1 MTRTILIC
9 ILSVIC
15 ATMNAQTDRQHIR
28 SGNRLYRQQK
38 FDKAEIDYRKAVDKN
53 GKNAQ
58 AYYNLGCALMQ
69 QQKDSLAIV
78 NLENAGKIEKSKS
91 RKAMVYHNIGVI
103 CQGHQMFQEAI
114 EAYKESLRNNP
125 NDDETRYNL
134 ALCQRQLKNQQKN
147 DKQNKDKQK
156 DNKDKDKQDKKNQQN
171 QQDKNKQDKDK
182 DKQKQ
187 NQPKEQMSKDNAEQ
201 LLQAALQEEK
211 NTQQKM
217 KKQQAMPQKRR
228 LQKNW

>member
-1 MTRTILIC
+1 MAILTAC
-9 ILSVIC
+9 CVVAS
-15 ATMNAQTDRQHIR
+15 AQTDRQHIR
-28 SGNRLYRQQK
+28 NGNRLYRQQK
-38 FDKAEIDYRKAVDKN
+38 FDKAEVEYRKAVDKN
-53 GKNAQ
+53 KENPQ

-69 QQKDSLAIV
+69 QQKDSLVIT
-78 NLENAGKIEKSKS
+78 NLETAGKLETGRM
-91 RKAMVYHNIGVI
+91 RKAKVYHNIGVI
-103 CQGHQMFQEAI
+103 CQGHQLFSEAI

-134 ALCQRQLKNQQKN
+134 ALCQKQLKNNKDDKNQKN
-147 DKQNKDKQK
+147 NNDNKNKDKNNSGQNNQDKQNK
-156 DNKDKDKQDKKNQQN
+156 N
-171 QQDKNKQDKDK
+171 DKNKEDKK
-182 DKQKQ
+182 QQKQ
-187 NQPKEQMSKDNAEQ
+187 PEDQMSKDNAEQ

>member
-1 MTRTILIC
+1 MIRTI
-9 ILSVIC
+9 VIC
-15 ATMNAQTDRQHIR
+15 VLSAMCGIMSAQTDRQHIR
-28 SGNRLYRQQK
+28 NGNRLYRQQK
-38 FDKAEIDYRKAVDKN
+38 FDKAETDYRKAVDKN
-53 GKNAQ
+53 NKNPQ

-78 NLENAGKIEKSKS
+78 NLETAGKLETSKS

-125 NDDETRYNL
+125 KDDETRYNL

-147 DKQNKDKQK
+147 NKDNKQDNKNDKDKNGNKDKQE
-156 DNKDKDKQDKKNQQN
+156 QS
-171 QQDKNKQDKDK
+171 DKNKQDKDK
-182 DKQKQ
+182 DKQKQKQ

-217 KKQQAMPQKRR
+217 KKQQTMPQKRR